1 MTLFKTDALA
11 SIFVPD
17 DGSLLTI
24 AFKTSKGSK
33 VELEIPTVQA
43 RPIVQ
48 QIMGAVVNAE
58 TRSNLAKQGVFG
70 GLNPTRTAVGATE
83 DRQDVIV
90 EFQID
95 GGIEYKFVLPAN
107 EALRLGQK
115 IVAEAQRNT
124 GALEPIKH

>member
-83 DRQDVIV
+83 DRQEEAARASCRERKAPQASRV
-90 EFQID
+90 EGRHREGD
-95 GGIEYKFVLPAN
+95 A
-107 EALRLGQK
+107 R
-115 IVAEAQRNT
+115 
-124 GALEPIKH
+124 